1 MSDHDGEFEEYDNEN
16 ETPKRDRRFGER
28 GTGLV
33 EYSLLTAL
41 IALAAIGAL
50 GYFGESN
57 ESGIDDSAQTVTDAI
72 DLP

>member
-1 MSDHDGEFEEYDNEN
+1 MFGHRASDEQDPEG
-16 ETPKRDRRFGER
+16 ETPPRDRRFGER

-41 IALAAIGAL
+41 VALAAIGAL

-57 ESGIDDSAQTVTDAI
+57 ESGIDDSAQNVTDAI
-72 DLP
+72 ALP

>member
-1 MSDHDGEFEEYDNEN
+1 MFGHRASDKQDPEG
-16 ETPKRDRRFGER
+16 ETPPRDRRFGER

-50 GYFGESN
+50 GYFGEAN
-57 ESGIDDSAQTVTDAI
+57 ESGIDDSAQTVTEAI